1 MALKKFL
8 SLRKFLY
15 RQNNFLPLLAILYS
29 KYVFS
34 VLFYMTM
41 RIETDLSCP
50 LCANSAQQII
60 VLNALKVETIPKFKK
75 AVRIRIEHTRTKKLK
90 IAHKSIRKQI

>member
-1 MALKKFL
+1 MVMKKFL
-8 SLRKFLY
+8 SLREFLY
-15 RQNNFLPLLAILYS
+15 RQREFLPLLGILYS

-50 LCANSAQQII
+50 LCANSAQKII
-60 VLNALKVETIPKFKK
+60 LLNALKVETIQKFKK
-75 AVRIRIEHTRTKKLK
+75 AARIRIEHTRTY
-90 IAHKSIRKQI
+90 IFTNGTHIRIRFS